1 MKMIIEVSGGAVV
14 CVTATQECSIYLIDH
29 DNLKQRREGGAK
41 DPVADAKQ
49 AMQPDT
55 ITWEEGLEKTPQF
68 DSYIDE
74 ALSEYLKDEAA

>member
-14 CVTATQECSIYLIDH
+14 CITATQECSIYMIDH

-55 ITWEEGLEKTPQF
+55 ITWEEGFEKTPQL